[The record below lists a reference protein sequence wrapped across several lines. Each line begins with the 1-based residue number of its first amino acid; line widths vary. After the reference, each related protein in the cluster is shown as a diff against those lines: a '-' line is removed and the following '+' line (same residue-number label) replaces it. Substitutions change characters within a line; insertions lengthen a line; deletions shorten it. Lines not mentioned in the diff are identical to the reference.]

1 MAKKITQFVKSSIV
15 PIVLFG
21 GLILFL
27 LGTDPLKLSIGWLIL
42 PFVWLYATF
51 FFILHKLLGWL
62 ASNVKSKRVR
72 YYSAVLAAFPTI
84 LLILSSISQ
93 LNISDFMLLTTG
105 TVVAIFYINRL
116 VKWYPDI
123 LQMCRRSIC
132 YNWLIWNPLL
142 CPKTLRRHKHRLR
155 RKRRHR

>member
-42 PFVWLYATF
+42 PFAWLYATLF
-51 FFILHKLLGWL
+51 FVLYNLLGQL
-62 ASNVKSKRVR
+62 ASDKKSKKVR
-72 YYSAVLAAFPTI
+72 YSAAVLAAFPTI
-84 LLILSSISQ
+84 LLVLSSISQ
-93 LNISDFMLLTTG
+93 LNISDFMLLTAG

-116 VKWYPDI
+116 VK
-123 LQMCRRSIC
+123 
-132 YNWLIWNPLL
+132 
-142 CPKTLRRHKHRLR
+142 
-155 RKRRHR
+155 